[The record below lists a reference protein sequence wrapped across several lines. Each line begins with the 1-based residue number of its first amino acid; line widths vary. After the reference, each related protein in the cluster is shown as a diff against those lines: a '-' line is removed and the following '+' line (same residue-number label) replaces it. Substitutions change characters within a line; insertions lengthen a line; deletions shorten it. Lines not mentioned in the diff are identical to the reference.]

1 VIRRKRTAG
10 RDGLEKL
17 VSETQELV
25 SKLLSENRALKSR
38 NQRLTKEL
46 DRVSKGWEEIKKITR
61 SAPRA
66 RRPR

>member
-1 VIRRKRTAG
+1 MIRRKRTAG